1 MTIFN
6 PKIIKPDFISLQI
19 QSLILN
25 QPSYLWKLVTCFRLW
40 RFFSSLDPQETFY
53 IPPTHTHTHT
63 HTHAV
68 NDVSHYFAVS
78 QARRGPLQR
87 GRCCSWRWRTGCWTR
102 NTSESGCSDSTC
114 ETWCKHTD
122 AYVCWHTQQK
132 QKKHTQQKLFKHF
145 QASDSIT
152 LLHPQ

>member
-1 MTIFN
+1 MCNWICYRYNFIPARWKNIIMTFMN
-6 PKIIKPDFISLQI
+6 PKIINSYFISPQN

-25 QPSYLWKLVTCFRLW
+25 QPSYSWKLVTCFRFG
-40 RFFSSLDPQETFY
+40 RFFLIFISSGNILF
-53 IPPTHTHTHT
+53 PPTQTHTHT
-63 HTHAV
+63 V

-114 ETWCKHTD
+114 ETWCKQTD
-122 AYVCWHTQQK
+122 AYVCWHM
-132 QKKHTQQKLFKHF
+132 KKNSTHNKTV
-145 QASDSIT
+145 
-152 LLHPQ
+152 